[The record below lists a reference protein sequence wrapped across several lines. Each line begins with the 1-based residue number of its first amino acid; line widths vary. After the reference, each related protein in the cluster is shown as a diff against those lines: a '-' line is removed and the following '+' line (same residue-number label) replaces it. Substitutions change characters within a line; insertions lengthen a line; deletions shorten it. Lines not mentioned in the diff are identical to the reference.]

1 MTLTNNLKE
10 VSKKI
15 AYWTLPLGVQQI
27 IRTIRKGT
35 NSLAQELLLERNQEL
50 RDRHKGER
58 CFILATGPSIREQ
71 DLKVLKNEYCIAV
84 SNFYLHPDLNM
95 INPQYYCI
103 APWHPPHNKSNY
115 IELLYEVGNRAREST
130 FFLGISECQ
139 QVQENSLKLGKE
151 LYYLQFGASNSEI
164 ISSGIDLTRATL
176 PPQSVTIMALQI
188 AVFMGFSQIYLL
200 GFDHDSILNYGGNFE
215 NKHFYPEHK
224 AKLVTDK
231 DTFKGSLISYL
242 NLWNQYEAIK
252 VVSEKKGIEIYNAT
266 HGGLLDVFERVNF
279 EIITSDCLPHQA

>member
-1 MTLTNNLKE
+1 M
-10 VSKKI
+10 
-15 AYWTLPLGVQQI
+15 
-27 IRTIRKGT
+27 
-35 NSLAQELLLERNQEL
+35 
-50 RDRHKGER
+50 
-58 CFILATGPSIREQ
+58 
-71 DLKVLKNEYCIAV
+71 
-84 SNFYLHPDLNM
+84 
-95 INPQYYCI
+95 
-103 APWHPPHNKSNY
+103 
-115 IELLYEVGNRAREST
+115 YEVGNRAREST

-224 AKLVTDK
+224 A
-231 DTFKGSLISYL
+231 
-242 NLWNQYEAIK
+242 
-252 VVSEKKGIEIYNAT
+252 
-266 HGGLLDVFERVNF
+266 
-279 EIITSDCLPHQA
+279 